1 MKNTK
6 EINPRIF
13 ICARVYVIMEQF
25 EGMEEKYI
33 ETNGIKLHTMI
44 IGSGEPLL
52 LIHGFPDFWYGWK
65 NIIPGLKD
73 KYRLIIPD
81 MRGFNL
87 SDKPEG
93 AKNYEMKY
101 ILNDIKGLSEVLNLG
116 KFNLAGH
123 DWGGAAVWAFAA
135 KYPELLNKL
144 IAINAPH
151 VQIMTKLLST
161 DDEQRNASRYMLTFR
176 KPNCEKLLMAEN
188 FQAIRTMFFG
198 NTIRKGGYNKLDEKK
213 YIEAWSQPG
222 ALTGGLNWY
231 RAPVTNFYGEIKV
244 PTLVIHSMND
254 TYFTNKI
261 LEGLSDYVKD
271 LKILRIENASH
282 WIKIDAPEVVVSSIK
297 EFIG

>member
-1 MKNTK
+1 
-6 EINPRIF
+6 
-13 ICARVYVIMEQF
+13 
-25 EGMEEKYI
+25 MEEKYI

-52 LIHGFPDFWYGWK
+52 LVHGFPDFWYGWK

-93 AKNYEMKY
+93 ANNYEMKY
-101 ILNDIKGLSEVLNLG
+101 ILDDIKGLSEALNLG
-116 KFNLAGH
+116 KFNIAGH
-123 DWGGAAVWAFAA
+123 DYGGAAVWAFAA

-144 IAINAPH
+144 IVINAPH
-151 VQIMTKLLST
+151 VQIMTRLLRT
-161 DDEQRNASRYMLTFR
+161 DDEQKNASKYMLTLR
-176 KPNCEKLLMAEN
+176 KPNSEKILMENN
-188 FQAIRTMFFG
+188 FQAIRELFFG
-198 NTIRKGGYNKLDEKK
+198 EVKRKDGYNEFDEKK

-231 RAPVTNFYGEIKV
+231 RAPVTNFYSEIKV

-254 TYFTNKI
+254 RFFTNKI
-261 LEGLSDYVKD
+261 LDGLSDYVKD
-271 LKILRIENASH
+271 LKIVRIENANH
-282 WIKIDAPEVVVSSIK
+282 WIKIDDPEVVVSSIK

>member
-1 MKNTK
+1 
-6 EINPRIF
+6 
-13 ICARVYVIMEQF
+13 MEQF

-65 NIIPGLKD
+65 NIILGLKD

-87 SDKPEG
+87 SDKPKG
-93 AKNYEMKY
+93 ADNYEMKY
-101 ILNDIKGLSEVLNLG
+101 IIEDIKELGEALNLG

-123 DWGGAAVWAFAA
+123 NYGGAAVWAFAA

-144 IAINAPH
+144 IIINAPH
-151 VQIMTKLLST
+151 VQIMTRLLRT
-161 DDEQRNASRYMLTFR
+161 DDEQRKASSYMLTF
-176 KPNCEKLLMAEN
+176 KEPNCEKLLMAEN
-188 FQAIRTMFFG
+188 FQKIRTMFFG
-198 NTIRKGGYNKLDEKK
+198 KTKRKGGYNELDEEK

-231 RAPVTNFYGEIKV
+231 RAPVTNFYSEIKV
-244 PTLVIHSMND
+244 PTLVIHSVND
-254 TYFTNKI
+254 TYFTIKI

-271 LKILRIENASH
+271 LKILHIENASH